1 MAEQSG
7 RSAADLRA
15 RLSALSERQ
24 GAVAEADRRLAAA
37 LAAAYAST
45 LGALER
51 LDRIEAEIESAV
63 AAPRAFASDT
73 TAGAR
78 ELQRFLIAK
87 QREIVEVIA
96 EAAEQSELKAASVQQ
111 LTQMYR

>member
-63 AAPRAFASDT
+63 AAPGAFAADT
-73 TAGAR
+73 TAGVR
-78 ELQRFLIAK
+78 ELQHFLIGK
-87 QREIVEVIA
+87 QHESGAVVA
-96 EAAEQSELKAASVQQ
+96 EAVEQSERKAAAVQQ
-111 LTQMYR
+111 LTQIYR